1 MGFIAHFHRAS
12 LLALREEL
20 SKSMNKDGL
29 AFHNAVINIQKNC
42 TRFRTRYWY
51 HEVSTQ
57 LQGQELFRWW
67 SNKLGNQELF
77 DKVTSDVEA
86 LASLVRTEIAERESE
101 NVKSL
106 TFYGLLVG
114 FIGVL
119 VGALSAV
126 LAHLLGDW
134 SKVTSYGYIE
144 LVILIVVC
152 FVTCFFLFPVRARL
166 VNR

>member
-1 MGFIAHFHRAS
+1 
-12 LLALREEL
+12 
-20 SKSMNKDGL
+20 MNKDGL

-101 NVKSL
+101 NIKWL

-114 FIGVL
+114 LIGVFTGF
-119 VGALSAV
+119 VSAV
-126 LAHLLGDW
+126 LTGVLGAW
-134 SKVTSYGYIE
+134 GTVSKYGYAVLIFS
-144 LVILIVVC
+144 LVIFVVIC
-152 FVTCFFLFPVRARL
+152 VVFFRNRARL
-166 VNR
+166 VKKWML

>member
-1 MGFIAHFHRAS
+1 
-12 LLALREEL
+12 
-20 SKSMNKDGL
+20 MNKNG
-29 AFHNAVINIQKNC
+29 AEFHDAVISIQKNC

-67 SNKLGNQELF
+67 SLQLGNQELF

-86 LASLVRTEIAERESE
+86 LASLVRTEIAEKESE
-101 NVKSL
+101 NIKSL
-106 TFYGLLVG
+106 TFYSLLVG
-114 FIGVL
+114 YIGVL
-119 VGALSAV
+119 VGCFSAV

-134 SKVTSYGYIE
+134 SKVTRNGYIE
-144 LVILIVVC
+144 LIIFLVCVVI
-152 FVTCFFLFPVRARL
+152 CFFPFRVMARR